1 MERNFKRI
9 SDQLKLPRESRERI
23 RSQLASHQAE
33 QEVIPMKKVN
43 LKRRVP
49 LVAAVIVLAM
59 ALTIT
64 ASAAVA
70 HLFRND
76 IIVPSKDDIAA
87 FSDASSG
94 TDATV
99 AVVAP
104 NGTPPFPLEEI
115 INSAR
120 LKSDDWE
127 VGEWINDGLP
137 LEYSRW
143 DFAEVLSNDPA
154 LRSRRVSR
162 EDGSKKMEYTAENPA
177 NLLDTLTGR
186 VTLDLSWMDS
196 QYDYVPDANLSYVVT
211 DADGNYVGETFNA
224 LYAKPDGSGYVSIEL
239 YNVAPADYFGQNY
252 IIDGSYETA
261 YYYTTPD
268 GYEFIIEMNT
278 GNVWAECRT
287 GHAAV
292 SLYGAYLTSE
302 EVESILDNL
311 SLSISEQ

>member
-1 MERNFKRI
+1 
-9 SDQLKLPRESRERI
+9 
-23 RSQLASHQAE
+23 
-33 QEVIPMKKVN
+33 MKKVN

-94 TDATV
+94 TDAAI

-115 INSAR
+115 IDSAR

-162 EDGSKKMEYTAENPA
+162 EDGSK
-177 NLLDTLTGR
+177 
-186 VTLDLSWMDS
+186 
-196 QYDYVPDANLSYVVT
+196 
-211 DADGNYVGETFNA
+211 
-224 LYAKPDGSGYVSIEL
+224 
-239 YNVAPADYFGQNY
+239 
-252 IIDGSYETA
+252 
-261 YYYTTPD
+261 
-268 GYEFIIEMNT
+268 
-278 GNVWAECRT
+278 
-287 GHAAV
+287 
-292 SLYGAYLTSE
+292 
-302 EVESILDNL
+302 
-311 SLSISEQ
+311 